1 MILQPGY
8 LNLFSDWLLAGRPGF
23 DFRQRQE
30 IILYFTASIPDLGA
44 SEPPLRWIQ
53 EAPSPEVKELGR
65 EADHSQSS
73 TAEAKN
79 AGATPRLPH
88 TFS

>member
-1 MILQPGY
+1 MILEPGC
-8 LNLFSDWLLAGRPGF
+8 LNLYNDGLRAGRPGF
-23 DFRQRQE
+23 DFGQGHE
-30 IILYFTASIPDLGA
+30 IILYFTPSRPDLEV

-53 EAPSPEVKELGR
+53 EAPYPEVKELGR
-65 EADHSQSS
+65 EADHSRPY

-79 AGATPRLPH
+79 AGTTPRLPH